1 MLPRTEDG
9 SPEDGN
15 NNASEKSGKV
25 VAAAAAITATGAL
38 ASAAGCILPFALPAV
53 ALAGA
58 GSIVAW
64 LVQAQGWMMNLALVA
79 VTSGWIWGGWLSL
92 KHRSR
97 PALSTVGAMAA
108 ATLALALAG
117 IWPVIEPAVV
127 ALTMS

>member
-1 MLPRTEDG
+1 MRPRTEDG

-38 ASAAGCILPFALPAV
+38 ACAAGCILPLALPAV

-64 LVQAQGWMMNLALVA
+64 LVQAQGWMISLALVA
-79 VTSGWIWGGWLSL
+79 VTSGWIWVGWLSL

-97 PALSTVGAMAA
+97 PAFSTVGAMAA